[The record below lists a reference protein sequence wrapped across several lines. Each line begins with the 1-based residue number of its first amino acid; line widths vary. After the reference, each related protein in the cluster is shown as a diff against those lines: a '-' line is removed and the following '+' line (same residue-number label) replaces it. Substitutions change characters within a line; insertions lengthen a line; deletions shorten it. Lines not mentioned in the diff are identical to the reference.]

1 MSSPSP
7 APQSSVPQPLQDAL
21 DAHYRTLLAE
31 TQQIQ
36 LSSLSSSSTKLPAS
50 HSPRS
55 TASTASSDLS
65 PSLSPPSSPHRSPHS
80 KRERVLTSLDDGDDP
95 DAFSSPT
102 ASVLSHSVLVV
113 HVLALLPSA
122 SPPVRA
128 RPLGASHTADAHG
141 AGGLAGAPLHSRAVP
156 PAGSHDHSPA
166 PARGDRAAGQR
177 APRDLLHRCTS
188 SPALCA
194 DRESAA
200 LSVCC
205 GQLLYLV
212 IMRSAL
218 TPSLCKLFAAS
229 GHDSVVEWVDA
240 NIDLSALLIA
250 STQSCR
256 ERF

>member
-95 DAFSSPT
+95 DALSSPT
-102 ASVLSHSVLVV
+102 ASVSPTLSSSSTSSLSSPPPPRLSAPVRSARHIQPTPTARVDSLVHLCTVALSHQLDHMTTLQHLPEEIVQQVS
-113 HVLALLPSA
+113 ALPATFCTAALR
-122 SPPVRA
+122 PPRCALTVR
-128 RPLGASHTADAHG
+128 
-141 AGGLAGAPLHSRAVP
+141 VP
-156 PAGSHDHSPA
+156 
-166 PARGDRAAGQR
+166 
-177 APRDLLHRCTS
+177 RC
-188 SPALCA
+188 LCA
-194 DRESAA
+194 VGSY
-200 LSVCC
+200 C
-205 GQLLYLV
+205 
-212 IMRSAL
+212 I
-218 TPSLCKLFAAS
+218 
-229 GHDSVVEWVDA
+229 W
-240 NIDLSALLIA
+240 
-250 STQSCR
+250 
-256 ERF
+256 